1 MDTEG
6 DNRGKNIEA
15 EARVATEGKDGPGP
29 SHTPESVEM
38 KSPPVQVMAG
48 YDPNR
53 IPSSVF
59 TPTSPGEWSGAS
71 NESLFSIQMG
81 NNSFSKDYAI
91 LYGKPPEFDWNQPQ
105 GELPRLDDWSNKNA
119 NTNPSTTLP
128 PVMEVPSREGSRWQS
143 GELSRNQSP
152 TAVAAAAKPN
162 PTLRVS
168 DVSGHTNMSFAF
180 PV

>member
-1 MDTEG
+1 MESE
-6 DNRGKNIEA
+6 GKNMEV
-15 EARVATEGKDGPGP
+15 EARGP
-29 SHTPESVEM
+29 SHTPEM

-59 TPTSPGEWSGAS
+59 SASPGDWSGAS

-91 LYGKPPEFDWNQPQ
+91 LYGKPPELDWNQPQ
-105 GELPRLDDWSNKNA
+105 SNPFKSGELPRLDDWSNR
-119 NTNPSTTLP
+119 STEFGALP
-128 PVMEVPSREGSRWQS
+128 PVVEEESSWQS

-152 TAVAAAAKPN
+152 AAVAVAAAAAKPD

-168 DVSGHTNMSFAF
+168 DASNMSFAF